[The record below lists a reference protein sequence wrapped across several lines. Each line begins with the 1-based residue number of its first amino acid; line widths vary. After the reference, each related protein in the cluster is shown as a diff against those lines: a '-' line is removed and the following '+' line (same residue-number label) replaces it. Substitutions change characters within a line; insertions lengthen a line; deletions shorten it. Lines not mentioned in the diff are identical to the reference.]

1 MIQQE
6 LDKLLKDIKNDAEL
20 KKKVLATKDS
30 SDPLMSFCNL
40 CKKKGYNITIGEMIA
55 LGQNMN
61 DQKMRSVNGGGA
73 WEIEGWDDSFEDF
86 LAQVQ

>member
-1 MIQQE
+1 
-6 LDKLLKDIKNDAEL
+6 
-20 KKKVLATKDS
+20 
-30 SDPLMSFCNL
+30 
-40 CKKKGYNITIGEMIA
+40 MIA